1 MKSAKLCG
9 TKNAYWIIPSETK
22 YNNNE
27 FDKWN
32 HISRLQDILS
42 QDTMKIIA
50 AVELLNAIGIKP
62 SRIAIIPVCIQLL
75 TQTPKP
81 QAQVIQ
87 PTTEVAPP
95 KLQQEEIL
103 MIG

>member
-1 MKSAKLCG
+1 MELRMLIESSLSRQ
-9 TKNAYWIIPSETK
+9 NIIIMNSI
-22 YNNNE
+22 NE
-27 FDKWN
+27 
-32 HISRLQDILS
+32 
-42 QDTMKIIA
+42 IIYLDYKTFWVKTQIRA
-50 AVELLNAIGIKP
+50 AVELLNAIGIEP